1 MSLDLNKLKL
11 KVAMTDEK
19 SVDVML
25 EHVANGGSITHI
37 CSMWGL
43 RYSDVIRAIRSNP
56 DLKAR
61 YDQALKDREEWAK
74 ERVLSEFK
82 ALSTFSI
89 KDLFDPITGA
99 PIPIHQLPDDVAA
112 AIKEVDADGAVK
124 MIDKLKA
131 LDLMNKNMAGVVD
144 KTEITGTLTLEQAI
158 MQARQIKDVDGNSD
172 PS

>member
-1 MSLDLNKLKL
+1 MDINKLKAL
-11 KVAMTDEK
+11 AL
-19 SVDVML
+19 VDDHKTFDTMIN
-25 EHVANGGSITHI
+25 HVANGGTLINL
-37 CSMWGL
+37 CKMWES
-43 RYSDVIRAIRSNP
+43 RYSDVIRAIRANP

-61 YDQALKDREEWAK
+61 YEQALKDREEWAK

-99 PIPIHQLPDDVAA
+99 PIPIHQLPDEIAA

-124 MIDKLKA
+124 MVDKLKA

-144 KTEITGTLTLEQAI
+144 KTEINGTLTLEQAI